1 VPFPVQNFAG
11 PNLQFS
17 DFLAVHPRVDTQM
30 MTSGFWVCL
39 ALAIVVSIASI
50 ANADPDL
57 PSYLA
62 NGATPNIET
71 IKSCS
76 LVIPADDNQA
86 ISGSFNL
93 RAFVE
98 LCNVQSVHPG

>member
-1 VPFPVQNFAG
+1 
-11 PNLQFS
+11 
-17 DFLAVHPRVDTQM
+17 
-30 MTSGFWVCL
+30 MTTRGFWACF
-39 ALAIVVSIASI
+39 ALAIVVSIASV
-50 ANADPDL
+50 AKADPDL

-98 LCNVQSVHPG
+98 LLCVRSVHPACLNPLRPDRKVHPECLYIEK